1 MKAGALIEL
10 LQQVDPE
17 TEVLIRIGDLS
28 DLDEVRYV
36 RLKKGY
42 HTPTGIWFEY
52 FGRHADR
59 NDTPFVELEAY

>member
-1 MKAGALIEL
+1 MKAGALVEL

-36 RLKKGY
+36 RLKKG
-42 HTPTGIWFEY
+42 
-52 FGRHADR
+52 
-59 NDTPFVELEAY
+59 